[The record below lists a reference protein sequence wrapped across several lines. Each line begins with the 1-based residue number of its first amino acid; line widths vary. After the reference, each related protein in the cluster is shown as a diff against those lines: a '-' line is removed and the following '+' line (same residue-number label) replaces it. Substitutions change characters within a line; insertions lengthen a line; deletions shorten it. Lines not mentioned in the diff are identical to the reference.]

1 MIPTVEECFEI
12 MDKYRMLEN
21 IKDHSVMVARVAGM
35 ITRKMQDVG
44 RNDLSLDLAVAAA
57 LLHDIAKTACL
68 DSNENHAAQGR
79 EICLEHD
86 FFEVADI
93 VGEHVVLS
101 NGVPQECCSEKE
113 IVYYADKR
121 VLHDRIVS
129 IEDRLEYILDRYGQ
143 NDARLH
149 HLIEQNFRICRTI
162 EQRIFDVLELPP
174 DGLTDMVNGHPL
186 VLEHFN
192 L

>member
-1 MIPTVEECFEI
+1 
-12 MDKYRMLEN
+12 MDQYRMLEN
-21 IKDHSVMVARVAGM
+21 IKDHSVMVARVAGL

-44 RNDLSLDLAVAAA
+44 QDLSLDLAVTAA

-68 DSNENHAAQGR
+68 DSNENHAARGR
-79 EICLEHD
+79 EICIAHE

-93 VGEHVVLS
+93 VGEHVVLT

-121 VLHDRIVS
+121 VLHDSIVT

-143 NDARLH
+143 NDERLYY
-149 HLIEQNFRICRTI
+149 LIEQNFMICRAI
-162 EQRIFDVLELPP
+162 EQKIFHVLELQP
-174 DGLTDMVNGHPL
+174 DDLADMVNGHPL
-186 VLEHFN
+186 ILEHFK